1 MKKALSIACAIISPA
16 LISQS
21 ANAAFDF
28 LKSDGDHK
36 RFSVSTGWLHANP
49 NGDATPVVN
58 KTAVKDGSVSQVSP
72 GIDANIYGLQEWS
85 SPGTGLESDNVDT
98 LGLLF
103 NYYVNDNWSVEMK
116 AGIPP
121 KVDILGQGEVFAN
134 VNAKAG
140 PINKN
145 EEIQITDMSQG
156 NGVASTARAWLP
168 AALVQYQFGK
178 RGVNKL
184 RPYVGAGLMYAYF
197 NDIKLN
203 SGIVNDLAVAGGR
216 IQLIEKNKPLD
227 ALGSKDDIIGNEH
240 ADVSSMRVKA
250 KADSAFA
257 PIINVGATYDFNDD
271 WYAVGSVSYAKL
283 DSDTTIKVKN
293 GSGKELIEAKA
304 NIDIDPYITYLG
316 VGYRF

>member
-58 KTAVKDGSVSQVSP
+58 KTSIKDGTKTP
-72 GIDANIYGLQEWS
+72 LADIYGLEEWS
-85 SPGTGLESDNVDT
+85 SPGTGLESDKVDT
-98 LGLLF
+98 MGILF
-103 NYYVNDNWSVEMK
+103 NYYVDDHWSVEMK

-121 KVDILGQGEVFAN
+121 KVDILGKGNVYAN
-134 VNAKAG
+134 VDARDKLAG
-140 PINKN
+140 NTLVN
-145 EEIQITDMSQG
+145 ESIEITDMSQG

-227 ALGSKDDIIGNEH
+227 ALGSEDDIIGNEH

-250 KADSAFA
+250 KADSAWA
-257 PIINVGATYDFNDD
+257 PIINVGATYDFDEN
-271 WYAVGSVSYAKL
+271 WYAVGSISYAKL
-283 DSDTTIKVKN
+283 DSDTTITVKN
-293 GSGKELIEAKA
+293 QKTGEQLIEAKS